1 VFASAGIRRFS
12 RIRDEVARKFTEEHY
27 SRIRPRN
34 AAELDN
40 LRLLECLSV
49 DRDSRWEVGGCSTAI
64 SIIL

>member
-49 DRDSRWEVGGCSTAI
+49 DRDSR
-64 SIIL
+64 